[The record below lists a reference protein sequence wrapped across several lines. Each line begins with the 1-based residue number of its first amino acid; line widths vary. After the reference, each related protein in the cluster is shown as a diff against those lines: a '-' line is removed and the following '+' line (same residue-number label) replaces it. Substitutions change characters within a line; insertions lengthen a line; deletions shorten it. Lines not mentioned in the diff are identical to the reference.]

1 MDTGCR
7 AHPGAFSPRCRY
19 APVSYFL
26 LNLNSILG
34 QCYLLTFEPVSTRL
48 DHTGFQIAFI
58 FHSLIFMINIG
69 IDVAKLKLD
78 VAVLDNNH
86 KYKHKTFK
94 NSPSGFADMVTWC
107 KSLVMQEVHFC
118 MEATGVYYE
127 AVANYLFDA
136 KYRVSVVNP
145 AQIAAF
151 AQSTLSRVK
160 TDKADAKLIALFCQ
174 VMNPPLFMP
183 LPANIRQL
191 QALVRRLE
199 SLKDL
204 QQQERNRLEV
214 SLPVVAP
221 SINAVLLTLAEE
233 IKAIEQTIKAHINN
247 DPDLRQQSD
256 LLKSIPGL
264 GKVSTALLLAE
275 LPFSRHACAKSV
287 VSFAGLNPRPHESGS
302 SVRGKGRI
310 SKTGSARLR
319 AGLYMPA
326 VVAMRFNPV
335 IRNFYH
341 RLLQAGKPKMLAI
354 TACMRKLL
362 SLAFTILKSKTP
374 FNPEF
379 A

>member
-1 MDTGCR
+1 M
-7 AHPGAFSPRCRY
+7 
-19 APVSYFL
+19 
-26 LNLNSILG
+26 
-34 QCYLLTFEPVSTRL
+34 
-48 DHTGFQIAFI
+48 
-58 FHSLIFMINIG
+58 NIG
-69 IDVAKLKLD
+69 IDIAKLKFD
-78 VAVLDNNH
+78 IAVLDSNN

-94 NSPSGFADMVTWC
+94 NSRSGFDDMLIWC
-107 KSLVMQEVHFC
+107 ESLSVQDAHFC

-127 AVANYLFDA
+127 ALANYLFDA
-136 KYRVSVVNP
+136 KYKVSVVNP

-160 TDKADAKLIALFCQ
+160 TDKADAKLIARFCQ
-174 VMNPPLFMP
+174 VMNPSLFTP

-221 SINAVLLTLAEE
+221 SINTVLLTLAEE
-233 IKAIEQTIKAHINN
+233 IRAIEQTIKAHIDD
-247 DPDLRQQSD
+247 DPDLRTQSD

-264 GKVSTALLLAE
+264 GKVSSALLLAE

-287 VSFAGLNPRPHESGS
+287 VSFAGLNPRPYESGS

-326 VVAMRFNPV
+326 IVAMRFNPV
-335 IRNFYH
+335 IRHFYQ

-354 TACMRKLL
+354 VACMRKLL

>member
-1 MDTGCR
+1 M
-7 AHPGAFSPRCRY
+7 
-19 APVSYFL
+19 
-26 LNLNSILG
+26 
-34 QCYLLTFEPVSTRL
+34 
-48 DHTGFQIAFI
+48 
-58 FHSLIFMINIG
+58 NIG
-69 IDVAKLKLD
+69 IDIAKLKFD
-78 VAVLDNNH
+78 VAVLDNN
-86 KYKHKTFK
+86 KYKHKTFN
-94 NSPSGFADMVTWC
+94 NSASGFADMLAWC
-107 KSLVMQEVHFC
+107 QSLSSQDGHFC

-127 AVANYLFDA
+127 ALANYLFDA
-136 KYRVSVVNP
+136 KCKVSVVNP

-160 TDKADAKLIALFCQ
+160 TDKADAKLIARFCH
-174 VMNPPLFMP
+174 VMNPPLFAP

-204 QQQERNRLEV
+204 QQQERNRLDV

-233 IKAIEQTIKAHINN
+233 IKAIEQTIKAHIDN
-247 DPDLRQQSD
+247 DPDLREQRN
-256 LLKSIPGL
+256 LLNSIPGL
-264 GKVSTALLLAE
+264 GKVSSALLLAE

-287 VSFAGLNPRPHESGS
+287 ISFAGLNPRPYESGS

-326 VVAMRFNPV
+326 MVAMRFNPV
-335 IRNFYH
+335 IRNFYQ